1 MDINETAKRISDFI
15 GGDYTA
21 ESIASMMNIQI
32 DLHLQ
37 AFGSEEEFGEIIPEQ
52 LRSDLDLI
60 RGNERDM
67 ADVLDSVDKKF
78 LHIGMDSDYAGK
90 YLKEAISELES
101 YRGYANDDIKRAEV
115 LLNTEQ
121 ALEQNDNMIDGVI
134 NNEADSRE
142 IPGTYDEAEKEADE
156 AEHERIIKDMKEDS
170 ELEKAKE
177 FISEFTQSEYG
188 SEPNFSD
195 LSAVGLAYTTIDYPE
210 FLKEAGVTD
219 YDKEFEIQVDANL
232 IDKEI
237 ITYIDGDELLTEK
250 FDSLADMNEFLE
262 VLDFNDLI
270 HIGDA
275 GWQKIADWEI
285 DREAMAA
292 LDAHEAEF
300 GADGSRVFPHLNDE
314 PGEKT
319 EIFVSLSGNDVSKE
333 LMDHLLNNN
342 YDAHYRQKGEQTVLV
357 VDSDVITEVQT
368 ILNDRNIPHSLE
380 PISFGQINENIPVMS
395 LTGQPISHELQ
406 DVLKDLDNGKY
417 VDLETIYDTPEL
429 RLALTMVSDGKST
442 DMLAGREDFRKS
454 KVKEMLNFGSATV
467 DENGKTQYNGSV
479 DKDARLDIIIGLPAS
494 GKSSA
499 IVDNISQEFH
509 SKLNDNDE
517 AKKMIPE
524 FNKGWGANIVHK
536 ESQRISDTA
545 YIVSLNQK
553 ENIVLP
559 KVGADAQKLF
569 DSYIKPA
576 RDKGYTVNVHFVD
589 LPREKALGRM
599 IRRFA
604 DKGRFLPPD
613 LIDKYCNERE
623 GNRIAKTYE
632 ELKNNPEF
640 AKEIRGFSKWNND
653 VKRGEKPILM
663 ESINL
668 SGRYIDNART
678 QQKGEEHDEN
688 RGKSN
693 GNDRRSTER
702 NSNPVERGNEGE
714 AKEND
719 AGIRGSRGNE
729 PHGYESSESNGHG
742 EHDSGRDRQSNDSIL
757 SEAGIKRGERL
768 PESMVNYLNE
778 QAVSPREP
786 QPALVG
792 SSQITVSIS
801 SKFVSDPFTAKDG
814 KEYVRVKIPN
824 EDRNDKSS
832 WASIVI
838 PPEQVSK
845 NEDTGRAELT
855 LKADGYSTLVK
866 SEYKG
871 HDENGKA
878 VFEQKKS
885 KISNAELKKRVERT
899 EPKNIG
905 NALKANKEK
914 AAEINKQREKSSEH
928 NKSVNRN
935 NGRE

>member
-78 LHIGMDSDYAGK
+78 LRIGMDSDYAGK

-156 AEHERIIKDMKEDS
+156 AEHERIISDMRGENENMIPISVYKDTTGLYTQEEIDEDNIA
-170 ELEKAKE
+170 ELYFPESIVVEWVA
-177 FISEFTQSEYG
+177 
-188 SEPNFSD
+188 PNESVTFAD
-195 LSAVGLAYTTIDYPE
+195 FMDNYTADDTVGLVDFARE
-210 FLKEAGVTD
+210 RG
-219 YDKEFEIQVDANL
+219 FEVSR
-232 IDKEI
+232 
-237 ITYIDGDELLTEK
+237 GD
-250 FDSLADMNEFLE
+250 
-262 VLDFNDLI
+262 
-270 HIGDA
+270 
-275 GWQKIADWEI
+275 
-285 DREAMAA
+285 
-292 LDAHEAEF
+292 
-300 GADGSRVFPHLNDE
+300 
-314 PGEKT
+314 
-319 EIFVSLSGNDVSKE
+319 
-333 LMDHLLNNN
+333 
-342 YDAHYRQKGEQTVLV
+342 
-357 VDSDVITEVQT
+357 
-368 ILNDRNIPHSLE
+368 
-380 PISFGQINENIPVMS
+380 IPVMS

-417 VDLETIYDTPEL
+417 VDLETIYDTPEF
-429 RLALTMVSDGKST
+429 RLSLTMVSDGKST

-467 DENGKTQYNGSV
+467 DENGKTQYNGIV

-536 ESQRISDTA
+536 ESQRISDAA

-589 LPREKALGRM
+589 LPKEKALGRM

-640 AKEIRGFSKWNND
+640 AKEISGFSKWNND

-668 SGRYIDNART
+668 SGQYIDNART

-702 NSNPVERGNEGE
+702 SSNPVERGNEGE

-786 QPALVG
+786 QPALDG

-871 HDENGKA
+871 HDEKGKA

-885 KISNAELKKRVERT
+885 KVSNAELKKRVERT

-928 NKSVNRN
+928 KKSVNRN